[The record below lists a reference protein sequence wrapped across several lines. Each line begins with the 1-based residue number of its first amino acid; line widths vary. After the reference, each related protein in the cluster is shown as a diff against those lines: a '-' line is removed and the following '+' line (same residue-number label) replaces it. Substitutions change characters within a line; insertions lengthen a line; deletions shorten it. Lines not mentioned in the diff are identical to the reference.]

1 MYSQA
6 MRYKRRKYRE
16 NQGHDVRAE
25 GRSPLA
31 EETVNMLPLASK
43 RKRPEEES
51 DSDSFQRGEV
61 ESSANDAWIEAG
73 QAGGAEAGQSEG
85 PYRGEETPSPRV

>member
-1 MYSQA
+1 
-6 MRYKRRKYRE
+6 
-16 NQGHDVRAE
+16 
-25 GRSPLA
+25 
-31 EETVNMLPLASK
+31 MLPSASK

-85 PYRGEETPSPRV
+85 PYRGE